1 MTTTRDTYAHK
12 AIPQVPRLLTLQ
24 DRNRFSPSYGCF
36 DRRYWLDK
44 VADFPTALAQFGVQT
59 LALVYKHDFPGN
71 IYKDQPKIR
80 DWCLAGMDYWT
91 RIQHRDGSLD
101 EFYPFERGWV
111 GPTGFTL
118 YAVVDAAQQLSNEIP
133 PELMERLCDSVY
145 RAARYISRHGESGG
159 ILANHHAMGVLAV
172 RRAYEFLGLPE
183 LERGFRA
190 KWQAFLRWHTDE
202 GWSLEYDGVD
212 PGYLSATVSFL
223 GKVYQTWPD
232 DGLRQVLE
240 SAVEFAS
247 YFVYPDGYYAGS
259 TGSRQTLHFYPHGF
273 EVLAPQMPLAGAVAQ
288 RLLDGLAEGSLVPP
302 EIQADRYFLYRIPEF
317 LQCYLD
323 TQPRPEDLPSL
334 PYQREPF
341 RRYFAGARVFVAKA
355 PNSYLVANLAKGG
368 VVKAFSIEPP
378 RLVHDDCGIIG
389 TLDDGTVVSSQ
400 WIDPGYEVH
409 VEGDLLEVE
418 GNLNKIAA
426 AKYFTPLKTI
436 VFRAALLAVGWNT
449 RLCQL
454 MKGNIRKVLMLGSR
468 PLPIRFRRTIRLDP
482 DGVPGAVIDH
492 VELEGKARFRNLS
505 LGDEFSVRYVP
516 QSRYFQPYELEVTGY
531 DLSAEELQRL
541 HATGE
546 ITIVRELDAWTNPKP
561 HPQGAAPIP
570 NPKDIADEV

>member
-1 MTTTRDTYAHK
+1 MTATRDTYAHK
-12 AIPQVPRLLTLQ
+12 AIPQVPRLLGLQ

-44 VADFPTALAQFGVQT
+44 VSDFPTALAQFGVQT

-71 IYKDQPKIR
+71 VYRGQPKVR

-91 RIQHRDGSLD
+91 RVQHKDGSLD

-118 YAVVDAAQQLSNEIP
+118 YAVIDAVQRLGDEVP
-133 PELMERLCDSVY
+133 PDLLARIQDGAY
-145 RAARYISRHGESGG
+145 RAASYISRYGESGG
-159 ILANHHAMGVLAV
+159 ILANHHAMAVLAV
-172 RRAYEFLGLPE
+172 RRAYELLDEPE
-183 LERGFRA
+183 LERGFQA
-190 KWQAFLRWHTDE
+190 KWQSFLRWHTDE

-232 DGLRQVLE
+232 EGLLQVLRG
-240 SAVEFAS
+240 AVEFAS

-273 EVLAPQMPLAGAVAQ
+273 EILAPQVPLAGAVAQ
-288 RLLDGLAEGSLVPP
+288 RLLDGLAEGALVPP

-317 LQCYLD
+317 LQSYLD
-323 TQPRPEDLPSL
+323 AQPRPADLPPL

-341 RRYFAGARVFVAKA
+341 RRYFPSARVYVARA
-355 PNSYLVANLAKGG
+355 HNSYLVANLAKGG
-368 VVKAFSIEPP
+368 VVKAFSLDPP
-378 RLVHDDCGIIG
+378 RLAYDDCGIIG

-400 WIDPGYEVH
+400 WIDPNHKVR
-409 VEGDLLEVE
+409 VDPSGDRLEVE
-418 GNLNKIAA
+418 GSLNKVAA

-436 VFRAALLAVGWNT
+436 IFRAVLLAVGWNT

-454 MKGNIRKVLMLGSR
+454 MKGNIRKVLMLGTR
-468 PLPIRFRRTIRLDP
+468 PLPIRFRRTIQLDP
-482 DGVPGAVIDH
+482 DGTPTAVSDH
-492 VELEGKARFRNLS
+492 VRLDGSARFKALS
-505 LGDEFSVRYVP
+505 VGDEFAVRYVP
-516 QSRYFQPYELEVTGY
+516 QSRYFQRYELDVGGY
-531 DLSAEELQRL
+531 DLSADDLRRL
-541 HATGE
+541 HQAGE
-546 ITIVRELDAWTNPKP
+546 ITITRRFDVATG
-561 HPQGAAPIP
+561 QVST
-570 NPKDIADEV
+570 EVQ